1 MAYHE
6 MKSHAEELEREINE
20 MTTKQIE
27 LVNHMKLY
35 RGQINNDTM
44 GKTEDTKREEELLR
58 ENRDLRIKVKQ
69 QEQEILD
76 QISHSGV
83 WVKQLKA
90 KSQQVIDLLNK
101 YEPDPY
107 ESNA

>member
-1 MAYHE
+1 MIDNVNKQTIYSD
-6 MKSHAEELEREINE
+6 MK
-20 MTTKQIE
+20 TK
-27 LVNHMKLY
+27 LDK
-35 RGQINNDTM
+35 
-44 GKTEDTKREEELLR
+44 EELLR

-69 QEQEILD
+69 MEQEILD

-83 WVKQLKA
+83 WIEKLKA

-107 ESNA
+107 ESNNESNDNNRRNE

>member
-1 MAYHE
+1 MH
-6 MKSHAEELEREINE
+6 R
-20 MTTKQIE
+20 
-27 LVNHMKLY
+27 LVRLKPTIM
-35 RGQINNDTM
+35 DTP
-44 GKTEDTKREEELLR
+44 KYTKREEELLR

-69 QEQEILD
+69 MEQEILD

-83 WVKQLKA
+83 WIEKLKA

-107 ESNA
+107 ESNAKDNRPD

>member
-1 MAYHE
+1 MDKPKY
-6 MKSHAEELEREINE
+6 
-20 MTTKQIE
+20 
-27 LVNHMKLY
+27 
-35 RGQINNDTM
+35 
-44 GKTEDTKREEELLR
+44 TKREEELLR

-107 ESNA
+107 ESNVKATHPLPAANFNEGVMG